1 MKAIFQVSESTFF
14 PRMKN
19 LHTKITSNRSNV
31 GWLIRQISVNQKS
44 GWKTFRRRSVP
55 GSLFVSPCPLE
66 CILQSKTKIEP
77 DLRLVL
83 VRQQLFGFHSSFLL
97 LR

>member
-19 LHTKITSNRSNV
+19 LHTKITSNRCNF
-31 GWLIRQISVNQKS
+31 GWLIRQMSINKKS
-44 GWKTFRRRSVP
+44 GWKTFRRRFVP
-55 GSLFVSPCPLE
+55 GSLIVSPCPLE

-83 VRQQLFGFHSSFLL
+83 VWQELFGFHSSFPLP
-97 LR
+97 R